1 MQVADSNEEN
11 TQKPIHHTPETNM
24 PIPLRK
30 SRDTQISENAN
41 DKGNVAN
48 TDDGNYNEN
57 GNYNSKVSFVSLNDL
72 FGSEGCDAKYIKRQS
87 IGKGAFGEA
96 YIV

>member
-1 MQVADSNEEN
+1 
-11 TQKPIHHTPETNM
+11 M
-24 PIPLRK
+24 PIPLHD
-30 SRDTQISENAN
+30 SRDKQMKSNAN
-41 DKGNVAN
+41 GKGEFVKIDN
-48 TDDGNYNEN
+48 DDCVEN
-57 GNYNSKVSFVSLNDL
+57 GNYNSKVLFVSLNDL